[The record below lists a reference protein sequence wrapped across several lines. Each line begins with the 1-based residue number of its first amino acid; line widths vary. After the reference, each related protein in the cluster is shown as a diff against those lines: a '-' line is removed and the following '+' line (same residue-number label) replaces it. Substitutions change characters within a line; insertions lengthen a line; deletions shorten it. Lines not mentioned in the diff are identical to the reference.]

1 MNEGNQMKKV
11 LLATTSLVMTAGWAM
26 ADVTNKNSDLG
37 ASISLQGYA
46 SMGIIGTGDTDEL
59 TSVDDDTVSFA
70 SDIDLKFVMTG
81 QTDGGLE
88 FGAQVDLDETDST
101 SLWESPWTEG
111 GETIYIRGAFG
122 TLTMGDTDGAFDW
135 AMTEAAFG
143 DSIGDIQEHYGWNGN
158 GGLDALYDGQVARYD
173 YSFGDFAVGVSA
185 ELPDADDGDP
195 ILSIGGTYAGSF
207 SGGQWTVGAGYQM
220 VNDFRGG
227 DVDVWLAGLSGTLS
241 MDNGFMAT
249 VNYSTGEV
257 DYDHTG
263 DDLDPEHYGIA
274 VGYES
279 GPLLVAANYGHF
291 EEYVVGWDRAG
302 TLAVPVFSRRDGNGY
317 GLLANYD
324 LGGGASLQGAV
335 SNNAPDDSDDFV
347 TYSFGVAMNF

>member
-1 MNEGNQMKKV
+1 MKKV

-26 ADVTNKNSDLG
+26 ADVTNKGSDVG

-46 SMGIIGTGDTDEL
+46 SMGIIGTGDPDDL
-59 TSVDDDTVSFA
+59 GGLDDDVISFA

-88 FGAQVDLDETDST
+88 FGAQVDLDETDGT
-101 SLWESPWTEG
+101 RLWESPWTEG

-173 YSFGDFAVGVSA
+173 YSFGDFSVGVSA
-185 ELPDADDGDP
+185 ELDDENDGDP
-195 ILSIGGTYAGSF
+195 ILSIGGKYAGTF
-207 SGGQWTVGAGYQM
+207 SGGQWSVGGGYQM
-220 VNDFRGG
+220 VNDYRNY
-227 DVDVWLAGLSGTLS
+227 DVDAWLAGLSGTVTL
-241 MDNGFMAT
+241 DNGFMAIL
-249 VNYSTGEV
+249 NYSTGEV
-257 DYDHTG
+257 DVKNG
-263 DDLDPEHYGIA
+263 NDLDPEHYGIA
-274 VGYES
+274 IGYET

-291 EEYVVGWDRAG
+291 EEYIVGWDRFD
-302 TLAVPVFSRRDGNGY
+302 TISDRPIFSRRDGNGY
-317 GLLANYD
+317 GFLANYD

-335 SNNAPDDSDDFV
+335 SNNDPDDGDDFV